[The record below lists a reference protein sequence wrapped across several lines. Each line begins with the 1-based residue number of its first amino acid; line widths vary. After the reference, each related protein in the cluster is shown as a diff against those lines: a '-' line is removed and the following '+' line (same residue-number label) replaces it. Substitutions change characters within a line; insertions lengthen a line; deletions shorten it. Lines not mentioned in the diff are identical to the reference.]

1 MDDEIS
7 GWTVRNNTF
16 TDCQTAML
24 LGGGRDAII
33 KDNRVENCSL
43 GLEFDKPVAS
53 CFKQRHELGERVQLP
68 AGHCGAAQDAGGARW
83 RRLQAA
89 LA

>member
-16 TDCQTAML
+16 RDCQTAML

-43 GLEFDKPVAS
+43 GLEFDNRFVLDDRISPPVRA
-53 CFKQRHELGERVQLP
+53 V
-68 AGHCGAAQDAGGARW
+68 
-83 RRLQAA
+83 RLA
-89 LA
+89 